1 MIQVAEY
8 EVVWPLYRGHYLS
21 IPDERVMNTDL
32 ASPDV
37 TPTSSQQSATGRELA
52 ARALLANGDCT
63 QQRASELLAISRRS
77 IGRTT
82 AAAVVAALHDEAVV
96 GMARASLTESATRG
110 STVEERTAAEAWL
123 ERARRDDQQVERGH
137 HQVATAMR
145 PQSKSGP
152 VRRVSR
158 NGSSGSEKRSAAKPA
173 TRMATKI
180 HEPPAPC
187 PTLAGDQV
195 DALRR
200 HQQRILHRSTVIN
213 VVLKAEPRAMG
224 DELAELLMDISE
236 AARLIGA
243 ILEQV
248 GSGRGVAS

>member
-82 AAAVVAALHDEAVV
+82 TAALLAALHDEAV
-96 GMARASLTESATRG
+96 METARAALTESATRG

-123 ERARRDDQQVERGH
+123 ERARREDQPITRAPQPA
-137 HQVATAMR
+137 AT
-145 PQSKSGP
+145 
-152 VRRVSR
+152 VRKAAAVPTP
-158 NGSSGSEKRSAAKPA
+158 RSARPANRPVKRPRATPGPTINRKPHDRTSPHA
-173 TRMATKI
+173 AI
-180 HEPPAPC
+180 AH
-187 PTLAGDQV
+187 DQI
-195 DALRR
+195 DALTREQR
-200 HQQRILHRSTVIN
+200 RILHRST
-213 VVLKAEPRAMG
+213 
-224 DELAELLMDISE
+224 
-236 AARLIGA
+236 
-243 ILEQV
+243 
-248 GSGRGVAS
+248 